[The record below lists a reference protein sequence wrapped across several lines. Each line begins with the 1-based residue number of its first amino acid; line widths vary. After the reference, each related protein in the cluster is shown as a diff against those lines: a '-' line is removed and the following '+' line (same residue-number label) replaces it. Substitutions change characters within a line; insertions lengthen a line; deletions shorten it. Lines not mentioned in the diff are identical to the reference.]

1 MFASTIVIAAAT
13 IIFPATDSQIKLSQK
28 RLGSKCVIQKKI
40 SETDQ
45 MIKYQGTIIGIT
57 ENTVSLD
64 EVTRIGNGATGVPF
78 LSNTNFVNNRFKNV
92 GGEREEKLDVAVI
105 IKTKQIEQITF
116 TSLLSANSKDPF
128 LTLKD
133 GSRIGVDGIP
143 ANASVN
149 FQVIETI
156 ERSGKT
162 RIEFDKTK

>member
-1 MFASTIVIAAAT
+1 MFASTIVITAAT
-13 IIFPATDSQIKLSQK
+13 IFFPATDSQIKLSQK

-64 EVTRIGNGATGVPF
+64 DVTRIGNGATGVPF
-78 LSNTNFVNNRFKNV
+78 LSNVPFENRLFKNV
-92 GGEREEKLDVAVI
+92 GEREEKLDVAVI

-143 ANASVN
+143 TNGAMN
-149 FQVIETI
+149 FQVRETI
-156 ERSGKT
+156 DRGGRT

>member
-1 MFASTIVIAAAT
+1 MFASTIFITAAT
-13 IIFPATDSQIKLSQK
+13 IFFPATDSQIKLSQK

-57 ENTVSLD
+57 EKTVSLD
-64 EVTRIGNGATGVPF
+64 DVTRIGNGATGVPF
-78 LSNTNFVNNRFKNV
+78 LSNVPTENRLFKNV
-92 GGEREEKLDVAVI
+92 RESQEKLDVAVI

-143 ANASVN
+143 ANVAMN
-149 FQVIETI
+149 FQVRETI
-156 ERSGKT
+156 ERSGRT